1 MALTRKFLSAL
12 GIEAEKIDEIINA
25 HAETVDA
32 LKEERDKFRSNA
44 EAYEAEQKKVADL
57 EKQVEALKDSS
68 KESYKVKYEA
78 LKEEFSDYK
87 KGIEN
92 EKTKATKTD
101 AFKAL
106 LKEIGVSDKRI
117 DAVTK
122 VSDIDGLKLDKD
134 GNIEGAEDLK
144 ANLTTEWADFIVK
157 EQSKGANTAT
167 PPATTGGK
175 AKSKEEIMQIK
186 DTQERQKAWGDYIV
200 AQQKG

>member
-1 MALTRKFLSAL
+1 M
-12 GIEAEKIDEIINA
+12 
-25 HAETVDA
+25 DA

-44 EAYEAEQKKVADL
+44 EAYEAEQKKVAEL
-57 EKQVEALKDSS
+57 EKQVETLKDST

-92 EKTKATKTD
+92 EKTKATKTN

-106 LKEIGVSDKRI
+106 LKEIGVSEKRI
-117 DAVTK
+117 EAVTK
-122 VSDIDGLKLDKD
+122 VSDIDSLKLDKD
-134 GNIEGAEDLK
+134 GKIEGIDDLK

-175 AKSKEEIMQIK
+175 AKSKDEILQIK
-186 DTQERQKAWGDYIV
+186 DTAERQKAWAEYIE
-200 AQQKG
+200 AAQKG